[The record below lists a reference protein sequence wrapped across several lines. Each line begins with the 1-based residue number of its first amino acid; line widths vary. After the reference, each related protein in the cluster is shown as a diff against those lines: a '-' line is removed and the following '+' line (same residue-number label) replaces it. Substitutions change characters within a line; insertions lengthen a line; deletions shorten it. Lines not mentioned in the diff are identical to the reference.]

1 MLACF
6 AAGTPLLT
14 PDGAKPIEA
23 FVRGDTLL
31 SRDEYD
37 PSGDVVPKVV
47 EEVFVRLAEVIEVR
61 VGGRTIGTSSEH
73 PFWVVGKGWTPARA
87 LTVGDAFIGHDGQS
101 LPVTD
106 IVHTGQW
113 ATVYNLRVADFHTYF
128 VGCEEWGVSVWAH
141 NTCFITRE
149 IPPNTPGYDASKPYG
164 VWDTLTRRFT
174 GEAFENR
181 ALADARAG
189 ERTTATA
196 ADRSPITAP
205 NKGTVLTTQAAID
218 QGAKSLNESQK
229 LAKLRE
235 TAANLSEA
243 GYDVR
248 ILGEATT
255 EHGDL
260 AIKGPKIGSELPVQ
274 NKRLDAANYKS
285 VERNITEALDQVA
298 KTTRPGVVVI
308 DGKAAGLEIDI
319 FSEGLGKVLNKG
331 PDKHGTVIVILK
343 DGSVRVIDF

>member
-1 MLACF
+1 
-6 AAGTPLLT
+6 
-14 PDGAKPIEA
+14 
-23 FVRGDTLL
+23 
-31 SRDEYD
+31 
-37 PSGDVVPKVV
+37 
-47 EEVFVRLAEVIEVR
+47 
-61 VGGRTIGTSSEH
+61 
-73 PFWVVGKGWTPARA
+73 
-87 LTVGDAFIGHDGQS
+87 
-101 LPVTD
+101 
-106 IVHTGQW
+106 
-113 ATVYNLRVADFHTYF
+113 
-128 VGCEEWGVSVWAH
+128 
-141 NTCFITRE
+141 
-149 IPPNTPGYDASKPYG
+149 
-164 VWDTLTRRFT
+164 
-174 GEAFENR
+174 
-181 ALADARAG
+181 
-189 ERTTATA
+189 
-196 ADRSPITAP
+196 
-205 NKGTVLTTQAAID
+205 
-218 QGAKSLNESQK
+218 
-229 LAKLRE
+229 LRE